1 MCLPGVED
9 PDLPA
14 PGNVVPSIL
23 RSSGLVLVYGPDHV
37 SRDVV
42 QTDEVGEGGQV
53 HGFAAVIFVFI
64 LIIFMGRR

>member
-23 RSSGLVLVYGPDHV
+23 RPSGLVLVYGPDHV
-37 SRDVV
+37 SRDMV
-42 QTDEVGEGGQV
+42 QMDEVDEGSQV
-53 HGFAAVIFVFI
+53 HGFAAIVFVFI
-64 LIIFMGRR
+64 LIVFMNR